1 MTDYIVNSHRVG
13 AVGSKLNI
21 SKHITDKVLAY
32 LLKAGFITE
41 ASQAPTKS
49 AKTEPKQEL
58 TEE

>member
-13 AVGSKLNI
+13 AVGEKLKIN
-21 SKHITDKVLAY
+21 KFFTEKVLAY
-32 LLKAGFITE
+32 LLKAGFISE

-49 AKTEPKQEL
+49 AKTEPKQDL

>member
-13 AVGSKLNI
+13 AVGEKLKIN
-21 SKHITDKVLAY
+21 KFITEKVLAY
-32 LLKAGFITE
+32 LLKEGFITE
-41 ASQAPTKS
+41 APQAPAKS

>member
-1 MTDYIVNSHRVG
+1 
-13 AVGSKLNI
+13 
-21 SKHITDKVLAY
+21 VLAY